1 MVRVR
6 RWQDVL
12 TRVGDLALTLLALA
26 GTVCVVLVPLAF
38 FFDISLILFKTGSM
52 SPTIPA
58 GSLAV
63 VREIPASKV
72 EVGDV
77 VTVDRTPLPPIT
89 HRVVAV
95 ADGGG
100 PVRLLTMRG
109 DANTANDAAP
119 HSVTHVRLVEWSVP
133 RLGYG
138 VHALSNVY
146 AASAITIG
154 IAAIVTWAF
163 WPRPT
168 DPQTPRD
175 TTWRRTPS
183 HPRRPGRSES
193 TEPETDPGADTPTGG
208 TAATGDPTLRRML
221 LVVALLP
228 GVAAGIL
235 TTPDTARAD
244 TTEEV
249 VRSHALTL
257 VSIGDRD
264 RMTNMAPDEP
274 VPWQVGVSAHA
285 EEPGTVTV
293 TLSALGPLT
302 VEPDGLRVGAAVCT
316 ERWVADTCPTGPRQ
330 VLPNGPAARLTG
342 QPVTVASMRSDEQR
356 WVLVTAVLPP
366 GSTASGWADLV
377 VTATG
382 LGDRAS
388 AGGKVGP
395 LPRTGVDLRT
405 PVLTGAG
412 ALLAGLL
419 LIRATR
425 KHRIR
430 VGQQ

>member
-6 RWQDVL
+6 RRQGVL
-12 TRVGDLALTLLALA
+12 TRVGDLALTVLALA

-72 EVGDV
+72 VVGDV

-100 PVRLLTMRG
+100 PVRLLTLRG
-109 DANTANDAAP
+109 DANTSNDAAP
-119 HSVTHVRLVEWSVP
+119 HAVSHVRLVEWSVP

-138 VHALSNVY
+138 VRALSNVY

-163 WPRPT
+163 WPRAT
-168 DPQTPRD
+168 DPQTPRG

-183 HPRRPGRSES
+183 RPRRPGRSEW
-193 TEPETDPGADTPTGG
+193 TGAETDAGADTPTNG
-208 TAATGDPTLRRML
+208 TTAGDPTLRRML

-228 GVAAGIL
+228 GVTAGIL
-235 TTPDTARAD
+235 TAPDTARAD

-249 VRSHALTL
+249 IRSSALTL
-257 VSIGDRD
+257 ISIGDRD
-264 RMTNMAPDEP
+264 RMTNLAPDEP
-274 VPWQVGVSAHA
+274 VPWQVGVSAHVD
-285 EEPGTVTV
+285 EPGTVTV

-302 VEPDGLRVGAAVCT
+302 VEPDGLHVGAAVCT
-316 ERWVADTCPTGPRQ
+316 ARWVAGTCPTGARQ
-330 VLPNGPAARLTG
+330 VLPDGPAARLTG
-342 QPVTVASMRSDEQR
+342 QPVTVASMRADEQR
-356 WVLVTAVLPP
+356 WLLVTARLPT

-382 LGDRAS
+382 FGDRAS

-405 PVLTGAG
+405 PVLAGAG

-419 LIRATR
+419 LILATR

-430 VGQQ
+430 VGQ